1 MPGIP
6 SLRNSVSVSVVRLLQ
21 GSKTDMSKLG
31 RHGIDRSAIFSDDRA
46 GRAVANI
53 IQILLD
59 ARGNADVGVSARY
72 GTVSVTTGKGDDRI
86 TIDAQAA
93 DIVASGA
100 GDDFI
105 AIHTGGRQNR
115 YGDYLL
121 PAVDRVDGGAGDD
134 TIAIAT
140 HGGAARVEGGSGN
153 DLIHVVSTSNA
164 YNRSDFFTGVDNVD
178 GGSGND
184 GLVLSATLD
193 VTRIDGGS
201 GNDAISISAGRSA
214 DIIDGGDGNDA
225 LSIVAAG
232 ASRIDAGTGD
242 DAIAISAAS
251 VWLVDGGDG
260 NDAIA
265 VAGRDVS
272 GVRGGAGDDVISV
285 SAKSAKGIE
294 GGDGNDTI
302 AISAERISV
311 RGGAGNDHIVLNGS
325 GSRAAMVYMAE
336 GDGHD
341 VVESNV
347 AITIGRF
354 NDSGTMQLDMSKATV
369 ARNDDG
375 TLTVS
380 FGDSADT
387 LTVKLTGEMAD
398 RELAFDYDR
407 SGRALTIR
415 AAEQPVKML
424 WE

>member
-6 SLRNSVSVSVVRLLQ
+6 SLRNSVSVSVVQLLQ

-31 RHGIDRSAIFSDDRA
+31 RHGIDRPAIFSDDRA

-72 GTVSVTTGKGDDRI
+72 GTVSVTTGKGDDSI

-232 ASRIDAGTGD
+232 ASRIDAG
-242 DAIAISAAS
+242 
-251 VWLVDGGDG
+251 
-260 NDAIA
+260 
-265 VAGRDVS
+265 RDLS

-325 GSRAAMVYMAE
+325 GGRAAMVYMAE

-347 AITIGRF
+347 AVTIGRF

-387 LTVKLTGEMAD
+387 LTVKLTGQMAD

-415 AAEQPVKML
+415 AAEQPVKMP